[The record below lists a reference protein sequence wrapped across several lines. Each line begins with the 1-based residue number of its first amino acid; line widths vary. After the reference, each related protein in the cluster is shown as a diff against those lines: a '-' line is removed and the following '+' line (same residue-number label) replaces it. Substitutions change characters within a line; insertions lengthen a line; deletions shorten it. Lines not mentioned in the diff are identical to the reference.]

1 MKEQIKGACI
11 GAVSGL
17 VVALLS
23 PCLMHWLD
31 KAPIVQVVDIAPQV
45 VHIGDESRPDYPDQP
60 DGRKLEAVFSK
71 LLPKEP
77 SFGVLYIEAYD
88 VDLIGADVLFNGK
101 EIGKLRTGDDWQENS
116 FEIPKAAFADGKNQI
131 CVRSRKWDN
140 GQVEDFLVK
149 GIRLETRYE

>member
-17 VVALLS
+17 IIALLS

-60 DGRKLEAVFSK
+60 DGRKLEAVFSI
-71 LLPKEP
+71 LLPKKP

-101 EIGKLRTGDDWQENS
+101 EIGALRGFVW
-116 FEIPKAAFADGKNQI
+116 AG
-131 CVRSRKWDN
+131 VRPEQGFCSMPPGMKRALRRREKPLSE
-140 GQVEDFLVK
+140 VA
-149 GIRLETRYE
+149 